1 MLAPE
6 TRVLLADA
14 LRPPDGYRID
24 VAVGTTYSLNLTALL
39 LAPLSFAFVEQGAGV
54 GVVDPAALLAA
65 VRRYSERTT
74 VFCQAGA
81 IGVPPAYRRV
91 LTFAEGSVHEVAA
104 PQEGR
109 LFHPKV
115 WALRFVAAD
124 DVRHRLVVLSR
135 NLTLDRSWD
144 TALVLDE
151 DGDGPV
157 VDPGP
162 AADFVA
168 ALPGLALRPV
178 PEDRQRQVASLAESL
193 RTARL
198 EVPAP
203 FDGGELLPLGLGGAP
218 PRPVPERAD
227 RLLVVSPF
235 LDAGSVRSAAAVPTR
250 TLVSRPDSF
259 ARLGGAALEGWST
272 AVLSRFAETVDE
284 AVELDDAAVADEAAG
299 DAAVDGTSADT
310 ARPRSWVSD
319 GLHAKLVVADVGSRA
334 HLVTGS
340 ANFTTAGWGGNVE
353 FSVRLDGPVAQ
364 CGVGAVLKD
373 GKGLGTLLEEFPV
386 PDADGLPDPREETE
400 QALEDLHR
408 ALAVAG
414 PRVLVGAVEGDV
426 TSFEARLTVPD
437 DAPGR
442 TRVWPITLRPE
453 AHAQPLAERVEWAPV
468 AVAAVTP
475 FLAVETTAGTGAARV
490 TRRCVL
496 KAEVVG
502 DPPER
507 HRDALRDMLRDVE
520 AVVRYLAMLLAE
532 PELGA
537 GAVLGSLVTHDGG
550 PDDAPGWGSHDVV
563 LFEPLVRAA
572 VRDPASVGRIAA
584 MVEELREVGG
594 LLPPEFD
601 AVWDV
606 VQQFVREEVG
616 A

>member
-198 EVPAP
+198 EV
-203 FDGGELLPLGLGGAP
+203 
-218 PRPVPERAD
+218 D
-227 RLLVVSPF
+227 RKSVV
-235 LDAGSVRSAAAVPTR
+235 
-250 TLVSRPDSF
+250 
-259 ARLGGAALEGWST
+259 
-272 AVLSRFAETVDE
+272 
-284 AVELDDAAVADEAAG
+284 
-299 DAAVDGTSADT
+299 
-310 ARPRSWVSD
+310 
-319 GLHAKLVVADVGSRA
+319 
-334 HLVTGS
+334 
-340 ANFTTAGWGGNVE
+340 
-353 FSVRLDGPVAQ
+353 
-364 CGVGAVLKD
+364 
-373 GKGLGTLLEEFPV
+373 
-386 PDADGLPDPREETE
+386 
-400 QALEDLHR
+400 
-408 ALAVAG
+408 
-414 PRVLVGAVEGDV
+414 
-426 TSFEARLTVPD
+426 
-437 DAPGR
+437 
-442 TRVWPITLRPE
+442 
-453 AHAQPLAERVEWAPV
+453 
-468 AVAAVTP
+468 
-475 FLAVETTAGTGAARV
+475 
-490 TRRCVL
+490 
-496 KAEVVG
+496 
-502 DPPER
+502 
-507 HRDALRDMLRDVE
+507 
-520 AVVRYLAMLLAE
+520 
-532 PELGA
+532 
-537 GAVLGSLVTHDGG
+537 
-550 PDDAPGWGSHDVV
+550 
-563 LFEPLVRAA
+563 
-572 VRDPASVGRIAA
+572 
-584 MVEELREVGG
+584 
-594 LLPPEFD
+594 
-601 AVWDV
+601 
-606 VQQFVREEVG
+606 
-616 A
+616 